1 MKKTLVLLLSA
12 VMLLNISAA
21 LAQEAP
27 AAEPRD
33 PQTLV
38 LGQTTMMN
46 GNFFSDLWGNN
57 SADIDVR
64 TILHE
69 YPLVSWTNAGNYQVN
84 EIVVLSLETQ
94 TQGNG
99 DRVYTITLNPGLK
112 YSDGSDI
119 TAKDYVFNFLLMT
132 SPQIAELAGVST
144 ARDYLDGF
152 TAYQSGESEVFSGIR
167 LLSDLSFS
175 VKVTAE
181 NLPYYFELNYVNV
194 GPLPYKVLVPGSDI
208 KDDGEGVYVD
218 GDFTVETLRSTLL
231 GVRVRMTLL
240 PCQAAAKVPSVR
252 PATIITAASTP
263 MKAAKA
269 IST

>member
-27 AAEPRD
+27 AVEPRD

-99 DRVYTITLNPGLK
+99 DRIYTITLNPGLK

-144 ARDYLDGF
+144 ARDYQDGF
-152 TAYQSGESEVFSGIR
+152 TA
-167 LLSDLSFS
+167 
-175 VKVTAE
+175 
-181 NLPYYFELNYVNV
+181 
-194 GPLPYKVLVPGSDI
+194 
-208 KDDGEGVYVD
+208 
-218 GDFTVETLRSTLL
+218 
-231 GVRVRMTLL
+231 
-240 PCQAAAKVPSVR
+240 
-252 PATIITAASTP
+252 
-263 MKAAKA
+263 
-269 IST
+269 